1 MRACVGMPAAAHYAR
16 QSPRRSDW
24 TFQSLQFTPVATGAG
39 PLGTEDGSAVDEPP
53 ATPEKLRMH
62 CRDAIADAAVAR
74 LGRDPATWHASAS
87 C

>member
-1 MRACVGMPAAAHYAR
+1 MHCVHSSKAVGEPPFFLGASVLFALQHAVQARRADRGVPGY
-16 QSPRRSDW
+16 
-24 TFQSLQFTPVATGAG
+24 
-39 PLGTEDGSAVDEPP
+39 LGLRAP